1 MYNYEAKELVQDH
14 ILTLINMGFITLNDR
29 QKSML
34 DAFSNKY
41 QQKGIPKKIH
51 RDLIK
56 DAKLM
61 ILFS

>member
-1 MYNYEAKELVQDH
+1 MYNYEAKELVQGN
-14 ILTLINMGFITLNDR
+14 ILTLVDTGFITLNDR
-29 QKSML
+29 QKNML

-51 RDLIK
+51 KELIK

>member
-1 MYNYEAKELVQDH
+1 MYNYEAKELVQEH

-29 QKSML
+29 QSSML

-51 RDLIK
+51 QELIK